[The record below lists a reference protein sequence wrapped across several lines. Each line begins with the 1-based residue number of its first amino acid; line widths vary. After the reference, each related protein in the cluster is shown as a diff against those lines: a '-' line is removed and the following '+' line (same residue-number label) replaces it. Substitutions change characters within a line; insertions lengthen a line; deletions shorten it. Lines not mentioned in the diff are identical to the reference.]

1 MQPSILDRKEILM
14 KIYLVEHARAKQ
26 KEEDPERH
34 ITEEGRADTIKV
46 GGIAE
51 LMELKV
57 SQILFW

>member
-1 MQPSILDRKEILM
+1 M